1 MGRNQGAAL
10 SVRPVELGGT
20 MASQANPS
28 EKPTMLTYIEQTPA
42 QLKLNVERSE
52 ELTAELVDLY
62 AQKPCHSI
70 WIVACGSSS
79 NGSQCARYFMMK
91 YLQREVKIVSPATFI
106 YGEHDLH
113 EDDFV
118 FVISQSGCSTNS
130 IEALD
135 ELRKLGITAI
145 GLTGNVDSD
154 FKDHADLVVD
164 YGVGE
169 ETVGYVTKGVTT
181 LAQFLMLF
189 AIEAGART
197 GIVSPEQRTE
207 LLNEMADAPRR
218 HEIVQRETRDLYKR
232 HQADFTSMT
241 VVNHCGFLQ
250 GYGIACE
257 GALKFGETIQIPS
270 FAYEGE
276 EWIHGPNLQL
286 TPNYTVVCVD
296 HLTEGSD
303 RLVDI
308 YLAARTVTDHA
319 FIVTNSERVD
329 DDHAI
334 RLPFEIKE
342 PLMMPLYVLPFY
354 QIIAHQATTDLHRW
368 EKHPLFEERFRKA
381 ISTKTDTIDQIMP
394 N

>member
-1 MGRNQGAAL
+1 
-10 SVRPVELGGT
+10 
-20 MASQANPS
+20 MASQANLN
-28 EKPTMLTYIEQTPA
+28 EKPTMLTYVEQTPA

-62 AQKPCHSI
+62 VQKPCHSI

-169 ETVGYVTKGVTT
+169 ETVGYVTKGVAT

-218 HEIVQRETRDLYKR
+218 HEIVQQETWDLYKR

-270 FAYEGE
+270 FAY
-276 EWIHGPNLQL
+276 
-286 TPNYTVVCVD
+286 
-296 HLTEGSD
+296 
-303 RLVDI
+303 
-308 YLAARTVTDHA
+308 
-319 FIVTNSERVD
+319 
-329 DDHAI
+329 
-334 RLPFEIKE
+334 
-342 PLMMPLYVLPFY
+342 
-354 QIIAHQATTDLHRW
+354 
-368 EKHPLFEERFRKA
+368 
-381 ISTKTDTIDQIMP
+381 
-394 N
+394 

>member
-1 MGRNQGAAL
+1 
-10 SVRPVELGGT
+10 
-20 MASQANPS
+20 MADTPPS
-28 EKPTMLTYIEQTPA
+28 SKPTMLTYIEETPA
-42 QLKLNVERSE
+42 QLRRNVERAG
-52 ELTAELVDLY
+52 ELTSALVELY
-62 AQKPCHSI
+62 AQKTRHAI

-79 NGSQCARYFMMK
+79 NGAQCARYFMMK
-91 YLQREVKIVSPATFI
+91 YLQREVKIVPSSTFL
-106 YGEHDLH
+106 YGEHSLH

-118 FVISQSGCSTNS
+118 FVVSQSGCSTNS
-130 IEALD
+130 IAALD
-135 ELRKLGITAI
+135 ELKKLGITAI
-145 GLTGNVDSD
+145 GLTGNVESD
-154 FKDHADLVVD
+154 FKDHADLVID

-169 ETVGYVTKGVTT
+169 ETVGYVTKGVAT

-189 AIEAGART
+189 AIEAGCKT
-197 GIVSPEQRTE
+197 GTIAAGQRTA
-207 LLNEMADAPRR
+207 LLEEMADAPRR
-218 HEIVQRETRDLYKR
+218 HEVVQQETWDLYQR
-232 HQADFTSMT
+232 HKADFTSMS

-276 EWIHGPNLQL
+276 EWVHGPELQL
-286 TPNYTVVCVD
+286 TPSYTVVCID

-303 RLVDI
+303 RLLDI

-319 FIVTNSERVD
+319 FIVTNSDRVD
-329 DDHAI
+329 DDHAV
-334 RLPFEIKE
+334 RLPFDINE

-381 ISTKTDTIDQIMP
+381 IDTKTAAIDQIMP

>member
-1 MGRNQGAAL
+1 
-10 SVRPVELGGT
+10 
-20 MASQANPS
+20 
-28 EKPTMLTYIEQTPA
+28 
-42 QLKLNVERSE
+42 
-52 ELTAELVDLY
+52 
-62 AQKPCHSI
+62 
-70 WIVACGSSS
+70 
-79 NGSQCARYFMMK
+79 
-91 YLQREVKIVSPATFI
+91 
-106 YGEHDLH
+106 
-113 EDDFV
+113 
-118 FVISQSGCSTNS
+118 
-130 IEALD
+130 
-135 ELRKLGITAI
+135 
-145 GLTGNVDSD
+145 
-154 FKDHADLVVD
+154 
-164 YGVGE
+164 
-169 ETVGYVTKGVTT
+169 
-181 LAQFLMLF
+181 
-189 AIEAGART
+189 
-197 GIVSPEQRTE
+197 
-207 LLNEMADAPRR
+207 MADAPRR
-218 HEIVQRETRDLYKR
+218 HEIVQRETWDLYKR

>member
-1 MGRNQGAAL
+1 M
-10 SVRPVELGGT
+10 SDT
-20 MASQANPS
+20 
-28 EKPTMLTYIEQTPA
+28 KPTMLTYIEQTPE
-42 QLKLNVERSE
+42 QLKRNVERAE
-52 ELTAELVDLY
+52 ELTGALVDLY
-62 AQKPCHSI
+62 ALKPRHAI
-70 WIVACGSSS
+70 WIVACGSSF
-79 NGSQCARYFMMK
+79 NGALCARYFMMK
-91 YLQREVKIVSPATFI
+91 YLKREVKIVPSATFI
-106 YGEHDLH
+106 FGEHDLH

-130 IEALD
+130 IQALD
-135 ELRKLGITAI
+135 LLRELGITAI
-145 GLTGNVDSD
+145 GLTGNVESD

-169 ETVGYVTKGVTT
+169 ETVGYVTKGVAT

-189 AIEAGART
+189 AIEAGVRT
-197 GIVSPEQRTE
+197 GTVTPEQRTA
-207 LLNEMADAPRR
+207 LLDEMADAPRR
-218 HEIVQRETRDLYKR
+218 HEAVQQATWDLYRR
-232 HQADFTSMT
+232 HIADFTSMS
-241 VVNHCGFLQ
+241 VVNHVGFLQ
-250 GYGIACE
+250 AHGIASE

-296 HLTEGSD
+296 DFGPGSE
-303 RLVDI
+303 RAVDI

-319 FIVTNSERVD
+319 FIISNSDRVD
-329 DDHAI
+329 DDHAV
-334 RLPFEIKE
+334 RLPFDIAE

-368 EKHPLFEERFRKA
+368 EKHPLFEECFHKA
-381 ISTKTDTIDQIMP
+381 ISTKTDAIDKIMP

>member
-1 MGRNQGAAL
+1 
-10 SVRPVELGGT
+10 
-20 MASQANPS
+20 MADTSS
-28 EKPTMLTYIEQTPA
+28 STKPTMLTCIEETPA
-42 QLKLNVERSE
+42 QLQRNVERAE
-52 ELTAELVDLY
+52 ELTSALVELY
-62 AQKPCHSI
+62 AQKPRHAI

-79 NGSQCARYFMMK
+79 NGAQCARYFMMK
-91 YLQREVKIVSPATFI
+91 YLQREVKIVPPSTFL
-106 YGEHDLH
+106 YGEHSLH

-118 FVISQSGCSTNS
+118 FVVSQSGCSTNS
-130 IEALD
+130 IAALD
-135 ELRKLGITAI
+135 ELKKLGVTAI
-145 GLTGNVDSD
+145 GLTGNVESD

-189 AIEAGART
+189 AIEAGCKT
-197 GIVSPEQRTE
+197 GTVTADQRAA
-207 LLNEMADAPRR
+207 LLEEMADAPRR
-218 HEIVQRETRDLYKR
+218 HKVVQQETWDLYQR
-232 HQADFTSMT
+232 HKADFTSMT

-286 TPNYTVVCVD
+286 TPAYTVVCID
-296 HLTEGSD
+296 HLTEGSE

-319 FIVTNSERVD
+319 FIVTNSDRVD

-334 RLPFEIKE
+334 RLPFAIEE

-381 ISTKTDTIDQIMP
+381 INTKTAAIDQIMP
-394 N
+394 D

>member
-1 MGRNQGAAL
+1 
-10 SVRPVELGGT
+10 
-20 MASQANPS
+20 MADNT
-28 EKPTMLTYIEQTPA
+28 PTMLTYIEETPA
-42 QLKLNVERSE
+42 QLKLNVERAE
-52 ELTAELVDLY
+52 ELTHELVDLY
-62 AQKPCHSI
+62 VEKQPHAI
-70 WIVACGSSS
+70 WIIACGSSS

-91 YLQREVKIVSPATFI
+91 YLKREVKIVTPSTFI
-106 YGEHDLH
+106 YGENHLH
-113 EDDFV
+113 EDDFA

-135 ELRKLGITAI
+135 VLKKMGITAI
-145 GLTGNVDSD
+145 GLTGNVESD

-169 ETVGYVTKGVTT
+169 ETVGYVTKGVAT

-189 AIEAGART
+189 AIEAGVRT
-197 GIVSPEQRTE
+197 GTVTE
-207 LLNEMADAPRR
+207 EERAALLEEMADAPRR
-218 HEIVQRETRDLYKR
+218 HEVVQKETWELYNR
-232 HQADFTSMT
+232 HKGDFTSMT

-250 GYGIACE
+250 GYGITCE

-286 TPNYTVVCVD
+286 TPNYTVVCID

-319 FIVTNSERVD
+319 FIVTNSDRVD

-334 RLPFEIKE
+334 RLPFDIAE

-381 ISTKTDTIDQIMP
+381 ISTKTDKIDQIMP